1 MSMSWPCPPQLDL
14 FEFWF
19 LQFLFHTMEPHYH
32 NGRCWCHCYKIMTLC
47 IMYDC
52 SLPWLES
59 WLINHES
66 WSFEWLMTHES
77 WNQLSLNCWYSYS
90 IFQLLWCSECG
101 VDIWIIWITHLTQLN
116 TSGEL
121 RSEIDHILFESFI
134 GLFYLLLS
142 LSIVYLF
149 VLHSLDGTDL
159 QVQVCIYTP
168 DQSGQGSWDTVV

>member
-1 MSMSWPCPPQLDL
+1 M
-14 FEFWF
+14 
-19 LQFLFHTMEPHYH
+19 
-32 NGRCWCHCYKIMTLC
+32 
-47 IMYDC
+47 
-52 SLPWLES
+52 
-59 WLINHES
+59 
-66 WSFEWLMTHES
+66 
-77 WNQLSLNCWYSYS
+77 
-90 IFQLLWCSECG
+90 
-101 VDIWIIWITHLTQLN
+101 DIWIIWITHLTQLN

-168 DQSGQGSWDTVV
+168 DQSGQGS